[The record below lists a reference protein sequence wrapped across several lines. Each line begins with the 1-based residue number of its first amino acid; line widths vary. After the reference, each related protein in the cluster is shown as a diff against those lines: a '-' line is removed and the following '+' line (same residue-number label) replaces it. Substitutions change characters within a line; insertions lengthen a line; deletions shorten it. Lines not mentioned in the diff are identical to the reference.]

1 MQFSERMAHIKP
13 SATLTI
19 NAKALELKSQGVD
32 VTSLA
37 IGEPNFPT
45 PAHVCDAAKQAI
57 DEGFSEAGVALVP
70 GDAFGAPDCIR
81 FSYAVADDVLMDA
94 LARVRKVLIGQ

>member
-1 MQFSERMAHIKP
+1 MTACTR
-13 SATLTI
+13 L
-19 NAKALELKSQGVD
+19 L
-32 VTSLA
+32 
-37 IGEPNFPT
+37 
-45 PAHVCDAAKQAI
+45 
-57 DEGFSEAGVALVP
+57 SEAGVALVP

>member
-1 MQFSERMAHIKP
+1 MREEYNSRRRYIVDAFNRIGLPTFEPEGAFYIFPCIRSTGLSSEDFCEQLLYSKR
-13 SATLTI
+13 
-19 NAKALELKSQGVD
+19 
-32 VTSLA
+32 
-37 IGEPNFPT
+37 
-45 PAHVCDAAKQAI
+45 
-57 DEGFSEAGVALVP
+57 VAVVP

>member
-1 MQFSERMAHIKP
+1 MTK
-13 SATLTI
+13 
-19 NAKALELKSQGVD
+19 KC
-32 VTSLA
+32 
-37 IGEPNFPT
+37 PT
-45 PAHVCDAAKQAI
+45 PPPPVPACSVKRAWRW
-57 DEGFSEAGVALVP
+57 FP

>member
-1 MQFSERMAHIKP
+1 MTK
-13 SATLTI
+13 
-19 NAKALELKSQGVD
+19 KC
-32 VTSLA
+32 
-37 IGEPNFPT
+37 PT
-45 PAHVCDAAKQAI
+45 PPPPCTRLL
-57 DEGFSEAGVALVP
+57 SEAGVALVP

>member
-1 MQFSERMAHIKP
+1 MTGWRVGYTVTHPDLVKKLSQITGQ
-13 SATLTI
+13 ATGNICSVSQKAAVAALTGPCPR
-19 NAKALELKSQGVD
+19 LL
-32 VTSLA
+32 
-37 IGEPNFPT
+37 
-45 PAHVCDAAKQAI
+45 
-57 DEGFSEAGVALVP
+57 SEAGVALVP

>member
-1 MQFSERMAHIKP
+1 MAWREPPP
-13 SATLTI
+13 SPT
-19 NAKALELKSQGVD
+19 GF
-32 VTSLA
+32 
-37 IGEPNFPT
+37 PPT
-45 PAHVCDAAKQAI
+45 PGGGFPLLAVFPPLWAKKSPAPPAA
-57 DEGFSEAGVALVP
+57 GPRLLSEAGVALVP